1 MASDLDTVRVLRAI
15 FSDMPRAPQGLSPVE
30 TAEWIQQAMAG
41 FEGGEMAYTIEHIT
55 RSSMVDIVLR
65 LREDGHLRDD
75 RAFDE
80 LLQQLEDPEGRQAF
94 MDWCIQAQKSVDATS
109 RLLNRAKRSL
119 TEPEPLFQMDLM
131 AMHCF
136 IAGKATGPG
145 PLYGEFAARD
155 DVRQVG
161 VFDTPPAVV
170 HEFDWGFVTE
180 DEAGFHVYVAK
191 AWRGGSVGYFER
203 FMSAWRLETTPIAG
217 SGVSPAPV
225 PFEITPDVGIVHFA
239 SFSLHAGDLP
249 VGEPV
254 RRWVGEVFLS
264 QMLPVMAAR
273 ATDMDYDFPLAVAD
287 SI

>member
-1 MASDLDTVRVLRAI
+1 MASDIDTVRVLRAI
-15 FSDMPRAPQGLSPVE
+15 FSDMPRAPQGLSPME
-30 TAEWIQQAMAG
+30 TAQWIQQAMAG

-75 RAFDE
+75 QAFDE
-80 LLQQLEDPEGRQAF
+80 LLQQLEKPEGRQAF

-119 TEPEPLFQMDLM
+119 TEPEPLFEM
-131 AMHCF
+131 ALAAMQRF
-136 IAGKATGPG
+136 IAGEATGPG
-145 PLYGEFAARD
+145 PLYAEFAARD
-155 DVRQVG
+155 DVRHVG
-161 VFDTPPAVV
+161 ALDGPPAKV
-170 HEFDWGFVTE
+170 HEFDWGFVCE
-180 DEAGFHVYVAK
+180 DETGFHVYVAQ

-203 FMSAWRLETTPIAG
+203 FMSAWRLETMAIAG
-217 SGVSPAPV
+217 SGVAPAPV
-225 PFEITPDVGIVHFA
+225 PFEITPDVGIVRFA
-239 SFSLHAGDLP
+239 SFSLYAGDLP
-249 VGEPV
+249 VAEPV

>member
-1 MASDLDTVRVLRAI
+1 MASDIDTVRVLRAI
-15 FSDMPRAPQGLSPVE
+15 FSDMPRAPQGLSPLE

-75 RAFDE
+75 QAFDE
-80 LLQQLEDPEGRQAF
+80 LLQQLEKPEGRQAF

-119 TEPEPLFQMDLM
+119 TEPEPLFQMDLP
-131 AMHCF
+131 AMQRF
-136 IAGKATGPG
+136 VAGQATGPG
-145 PLYGEFAARD
+145 PLFVEFAARD

-161 VFDTPPAVV
+161 VFEAMPAVV

-203 FMSAWRLETTPIAG
+203 FMNAWRLETTTIAG

-225 PFEITPDVGIVHFA
+225 PFEITPDVGIVRFA
-239 SFSLHAGDLP
+239 SFSLYA
-249 VGEPV
+249 GEPPVPEAV

-287 SI
+287 SL